1 MFQKLPEPLRRD
13 AFAKAGTTAL
23 GVAGVTAI
31 TAGIASMPRTTL
43 GITSLAAGLLAAG
56 NRDQLK
62 TAAERWQAKRAAF
75 AKTEAEVTT
84 EPSKTA
90 TDVAPVGA

>member
-23 GVAGVTAI
+23 GVAGVTAF
-31 TAGIASMPRTTL
+31 TAGVAAMPRTTL
-43 GITSLAAGLLAAG
+43 GITSLAAGLLAVG

-62 TAAERWQAKRAAF
+62 TAAERWKANRAALQ
-75 AKTEAEVTT
+75 KTEPEATT
-84 EPSKTA
+84 AADDAA
-90 TDVAPVGA
+90 TVGA